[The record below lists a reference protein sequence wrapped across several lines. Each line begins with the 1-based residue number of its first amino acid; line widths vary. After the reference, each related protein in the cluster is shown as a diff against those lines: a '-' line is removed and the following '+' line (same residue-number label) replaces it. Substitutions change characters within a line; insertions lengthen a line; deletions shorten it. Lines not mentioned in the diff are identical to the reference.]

1 MNVEVEEES
10 DQDSGNEEN
19 ENGDTGKEFDVR
31 AGRVNVVLNEIKFDP
46 NEIINLF
53 EKYRFK
59 EFTNAKSRK
68 TIKEMIQK

>member
-1 MNVEVEEES
+1 MQEES
-10 DQDSGNEEN
+10 DQESGNEDN
-19 ENGDTGKEFDVR
+19 GAENGRTNEKEFDVR
-31 AGRVNVVLNEIKFDP
+31 AGRVNVVLDEIKFDP
-46 NEIINLF
+46 QEIINLF